1 MRSLLFRLAAL
12 LALSSQALAGIW
24 LAQIKGQV
32 LDAHGHPLAGATVR
46 LHDLKSGRRF
56 ETKTGADG
64 AFLHIAIY
72 PATYELELSQG
83 GKVLFQAS
91 QVQIQWS
98 TVPTW
103 IEVNLANNTLTVRLK
118 RPANEGFS
126 LADTPESI
134 PQPPQGDLP
143 LVTAINEKLAEARRL
158 GQAGDWEAAA
168 EVLRTAVERDP
179 ARDLPWAALG
189 NACFRAAEAQPERA
203 GALLEQA
210 QAAYQHALS
219 LRSLAPYHNN
229 LGGVYARLQQ
239 WTQALSEFQQAAEA
253 DPQGRGL
260 YDFNAG
266 VVLLD
271 EPPGPGS
278 NRIAEQLQ
286 QAVAAFQRATAADP
300 SNAEAYYL
308 EGVARLRQEGTTGQ
322 PQPSPQAV
330 RALRTY
336 LSLQPQGKHAE
347 EVRTILDA
355 VSPP

>member
-1 MRSLLFRLAAL
+1 MRSLLFKLAAV

-24 LAQIKGQV
+24 LAQITGKV
-32 LDAHGHPLAGATVR
+32 LDAHGRPLAGATVR

-64 AFLHIAIY
+64 AFLHTAIY

-103 IEVNLANNTLTVRLK
+103 IEVDLAKNTVSVRLK
-118 RPANEGFS
+118 RPGNEGFS

-158 GQAGDWEAAA
+158 GQAGNWEAATD
-168 EVLRTAVERDP
+168 VLRTAAELDP

-189 NACFRAAEAQPERA
+189 NACFQAAEAQPGGDR
-203 GALLEQA
+203 ALLEEA
-210 QAAYQHALS
+210 RAAYQHALS

-239 WTQALSEFQQAAEA
+239 WPQALAEFQQAAEA

-271 EPPGPGS
+271 EPPGQDSG
-278 NRIAEQLQ
+278 RIAERLQ

-300 SNAEAYYL
+300 NNAEAYYL
-308 EGVARLRQEGTTGQ
+308 EGVARLRFEGMTQ
-322 PQPSPQAV
+322 RPEPSPEAV
-330 RALRTY
+330 RALRSY
-336 LSLQPQGKHAE
+336 LLLQPQGAHAE
-347 EVRTILDA
+347 EVRTILDS